1 VWRAV
6 VVLCL
11 LAAGA
16 QAEPWHKGRYGK
28 NRVLHLGVTV
38 VGGALYPATDFL
50 ETRWAPTVCNW
61 CEPTDVDRGVR
72 DALRWENRDD
82 VPRQMSH
89 VAAFALSPIVTGGL
103 LLLYTPPTWAD
114 VIDDL
119 VPVAESWVITL
130 WITRAIKMSVGR
142 QRPYAHYG
150 LVLDDEDN
158 LSFPSGHTSRVFS
171 VGMSAAWIAHV
182 RGYRSETAIWVSTGV
197 IGAATAYLRIAAD
210 KHYFTDVL
218 AGAALGSAVGL
229 TVPWLMKRDVEVV
242 PTGRGIALAG
252 AW

>member
-1 VWRAV
+1 MWRAV

-11 LAAGA
+11 LVTSA
-16 QAEPWHKGRYGK
+16 QAEPWYKGRYGR
-28 NRVLHLGVTV
+28 NRVIHLSATL

-50 ETRWAPTVCNW
+50 EARWARTVCEW
-61 CEPTDVDRGVR
+61 CTPTDVDRDVR
-72 DALRWENRDD
+72 GWLRWDNNDD
-82 VPRQMSH
+82 VPRKMSH
-89 VAAFALSPIVTGGL
+89 VAAFGL
-103 LLLYTPPTWAD
+103 APLVSVGLVLLYTPPTWAD
-114 VIDDL
+114 VIDDM
-119 VPVAESWVITL
+119 VPLAESTVVTL
-130 WITRAIKMSVGR
+130 WITRAIKLGVGR

-150 LVLDDEDN
+150 LSLDEEDN
-158 LSFPSGHTSRVFS
+158 LSFPSGHTSRVFA

-182 RGYRSETAIWVSTGV
+182 RGYRSETALWVTTGA
-197 IGAATAYLRIAAD
+197 IGLATGYLRIAAD